1 MAPPAVRP
9 TGVERT
15 FGRDE
20 IIVSK
25 TDLKGRIT
33 YANDVF
39 LRVAQYSEAEVLG
52 QPHNIIRHPA
62 MPRCVFQLLWDTIQA
77 GNEIFAYV
85 INQAKSGDHYWVFA
99 HITPS
104 YDDHGAMIGYHS
116 NRRLP
121 SRAAISKIKPLY
133 DSLLHIEKPFR
144 TPKEAIA
151 ASLPAVVDL
160 LKSQQT
166 TYEEFVFTLDT
177 AGIAAEASA

>member
-1 MAPPAVRP
+1 VAPPTKRP
-9 TGVERT
+9 TGIERT

-39 LRVAQYSEAEVLG
+39 LRVAQYTEAEVLG
-52 QPHNIIRHPA
+52 QPHNFIRHPA

-85 INQAKSGDHYWVFA
+85 LNQAKSGDHYWVFA

-104 YDDHGAMIGYHS
+104 YDDRGVMTGYHS

-121 SRAAISKIKPLY
+121 SRTAIAKLKPIY
-133 DSLLHIEKPFR
+133 DSLLQLERPFR

-160 LKSQQT
+160 LRTQHT
-166 TYEEFVFTLDT
+166 TYEEFVFSL
-177 AGIAAEASA
+177 AGE